1 MNKNVWMIRAG
12 QAGYLINE
20 FAKGYVAVG
29 WSQLGDLSGIK
40 SRGGKKMGE
49 RKWGRK
55 WGRV

>member
-1 MNKNVWMIRAG
+1 MIRAG

-40 SRGGKKMGE
+40 SREQFKQLGGRLTHE
-49 RKWGRK
+49 RNRA
-55 WGRV
+55 R